1 MEMVKFQDMPYERPD
16 FEAMRKA
23 YGQAAESLK
32 RAGSYGEARKICFDL
47 QEKESGIST
56 MVTICSVRNTI
67 DMTDAYYSE
76 EYKAVRE
83 GLASLTQ
90 ARREYQEVFSA
101 SVFRVQFE
109 QEFGTHLTRLI
120 DAALKTTHEK
130 IVPEIIREGEV
141 SQQYQKDS
149 AMAVTE
155 FRGEKCNFYG
165 LLKHMEST
173 DRTERKEAF
182 LAWAGLYEQISGKLD
197 ERYDELVRIRDTM
210 AGKLGF
216 ASYTGL
222 AYLKRRRFNYGPEEA
237 AAFRRQILE
246 IVTPAVAE
254 IRRRQKKR
262 LGLDRLC
269 WYDEA
274 LLFPEGNPNP
284 IGTMEELVAKAQ
296 RMYREMSPETGEFF
310 DFMVR
315 YRLFDLKT
323 RPGKHMGGYMT
334 RFPDYKAPFIFSN
347 FNGTSADVDVLTH
360 EAGHAFQG
368 YLAMR
373 SIPVSMLS
381 GSTSEINE
389 IHSMTMEHFAYP
401 WMGSF
406 FGDKAEDYITGHLI
420 GALAVLPYMCCVDEF
435 QHRVYADPAMTAAD
449 RRRIWKELEGMYM
462 PWRDYDGQPFLEQGG
477 FWMQKQHI
485 FMYPFYYIDYAL
497 AQMGAFHL
505 YGLMKTDRGQAW
517 QDYLAL
523 CRAGG
528 TKGYFDLLSLAGIPN
543 PFAQG
548 VVSRCVGHVI
558 DEIMNRYL

>member
-16 FEAMRKA
+16 FEAMKEA
-23 YGQAAESLK
+23 YRQAAEELK
-32 RAGSYGEARKICFDL
+32 NAGSYEEARSICFDM
-47 QEKESGIST
+47 QDRESAIST
-56 MVTICSVRNTI
+56 MASLCSVRNTI
-67 DMTDAYYSE
+67 DMTDDYYSG

-90 ARREYQEVFSA
+90 ARRGYQEAFSA
-101 SVFRVQFE
+101 SAFRDRFE
-109 QEFGTHLTRLI
+109 REFGSHLTCLV

-173 DRTERKEAF
+173 DRNERKDAF
-182 LAWAGLYEQISGKLD
+182 LAWADLYEQISGKLD
-197 ERYDELVRIRDTM
+197 ARYDELVRVRDTM

-216 ASYTGL
+216 PSYTEL
-222 AYLKRRRFNYGPEEA
+222 AYLKRCRFNYGPKEA
-237 AAFRRQILE
+237 AAFRKQILD

-254 IRRRQKKR
+254 IRLRQKNR
-262 LGLDRLC
+262 LGLDRLFY
-269 WYDEA
+269 YDEA
-274 LLFPEGNPNP
+274 LLFPEGNPDP

-315 YRLFDLKT
+315 YRLFDLQT

-334 RFPDYKAPFIFSN
+334 RFSDYKAPFIFSN

-401 WMGSF
+401 WMKSF
-406 FGDKAEDYITGHLI
+406 FGDKADDYITGHLI
-420 GALAVLPYMCCVDEF
+420 AALAVLYYMFCGHEF
-435 QHRVYADPAMTAAD
+435 QHRVYAEPAMTAMD
-449 RRRIWKELEGMYM
+449 RRRIWREIEKKYM

-505 YGLMKTDRGQAW
+505 YGLMKTDRGRAW
-517 QDYLAL
+517 QDYLTL

-528 TKGYFDLLSLAGIPN
+528 TMGYFDLLSLAGIPN
-543 PFAQG
+543 PFAEG
-548 VVSRCVGHVI
+548 VVRKCVGHVI
-558 DEIMNRYL
+558 DEIMDRYQ